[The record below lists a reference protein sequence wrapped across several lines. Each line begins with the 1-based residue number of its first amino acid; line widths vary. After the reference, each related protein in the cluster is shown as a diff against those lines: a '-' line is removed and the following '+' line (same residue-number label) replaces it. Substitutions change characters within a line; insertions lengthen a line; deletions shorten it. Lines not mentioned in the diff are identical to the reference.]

1 MRTSSH
7 AQLRS
12 PGIPTLAMR
21 IGPGRSERKTSSIA
35 QRHSLAKYS
44 YAAAQVAADLMQ
56 GCSHGIQLSLIS
68 QNDILPF
75 DVSDVL
81 PAPGWVSTFYFGPH

>member
-21 IGPGRSERKTSSIA
+21 TGPGCSERKTSSIA